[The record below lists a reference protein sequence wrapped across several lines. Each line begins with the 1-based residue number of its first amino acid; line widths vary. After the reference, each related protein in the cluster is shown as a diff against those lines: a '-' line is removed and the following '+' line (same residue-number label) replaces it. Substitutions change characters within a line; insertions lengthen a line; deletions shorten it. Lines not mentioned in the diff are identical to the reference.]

1 MLAGL
6 VAYDHSVFNYL
17 VIFLTMTS
25 FRKTLFWIS
34 QSLTR
39 QHKQLAIWLL
49 DVSLAPF
56 SFLLACIFTYNTIWP
71 SEQLARLAL
80 VFPLLAVFGGFASIA
95 LGLLRVKLK
104 SYETFG
110 TIGIF
115 PYAAMVTTG
124 AFFVTSLPG
133 LYFPVVGTLAFALIL
148 FLSAI
153 GSRVILL
160 QLYLSALRYNKVPV
174 RVLIYGAGTTGLRL
188 ASALKA
194 HETIRVVAFLDD
206 DPNLSSQRIAGLRIL
221 SPEWISDI
229 ARNHEINRVIL
240 AIPSLSAPKQ
250 MRIVRQMQALGLE
263 VQVLPSFEQLAG
275 AEMRVDTLKSVSPG
289 RFLNRDRLDVG
300 LPDGTDAYYGR
311 SVMVSGAGGSVGS
324 ELCRQLLSCGPV
336 RLVLFEMSELA
347 LYTIERELAAMPGAQ
362 DIHIEPVLGSVT
374 DARTLRRTIHENG
387 VEVVLHAAA
396 YKHVPLVE
404 ANPISGLVN
413 NVLGTRALADACVEA
428 GVKRFLLV
436 STDKAVRPT
445 NVMGASKRLAELVIQ
460 DMAHRHQGT
469 HFSIVRFGNVLGSSG
484 SVIPLFKDQI
494 AHGGPVT
501 LTHEDVTRY
510 FMTIAEATRLVLL
523 AGSFEDASTRGRAN
537 VFVLDMGKPVRIR
550 DLAAQLIEA
559 AGYTLRDENNP
570 TGDIEIKVIGLR
582 PGEKLHE
589 ELLIGDGLLRTPH
602 PKILRASEEDE
613 TRLEI
618 PVLLQRLGRIAATGD
633 AEEAR
638 ELAISVAC
646 STGEA
651 RPDPNAA
658 MMSQ

>member
-1 MLAGL
+1 MTP
-6 VAYDHSVFNYL
+6 
-17 VIFLTMTS
+17 LTMTS

-49 DVSLAPF
+49 DVALAPL
-56 SFLLACIFTYNTIWP
+56 SFLLACMFTYNSLWP
-71 SEQLARLAL
+71 AGQISRLGL
-80 VFPLLAVFGGFASIA
+80 VFPLLAVFGGFASVA
-95 LGLLRVKLK
+95 FGLMRVKLK
-104 SYETFG
+104 SYQTFG

-115 PYAAMVTTG
+115 PYAAVVAAG
-124 AFFVTSLPG
+124 AFFVTNLPG
-133 LYFPVVGTLAFALIL
+133 LYFPAVGTLAFTLIL
-148 FLSAI
+148 FLAAI
-153 GSRVILL
+153 GSRVFLL
-160 QLYLSALRYNKVPV
+160 QIYLSALRYNKVPV

-206 DPNLSSQRIAGLRIL
+206 DPNLSSQRIAGLRIH
-221 SPEWISDI
+221 SPDRIEDI

-250 MRIVRQMQALGLE
+250 MRIGRRMQALGLE

-289 RFLNRDRLDVG
+289 HFLNRDRLDVS
-300 LPDGTDAYYGR
+300 LPDGSDAYHGR
-311 SVMVSGAGGSVGS
+311 VVMVSGAGGSVGS
-324 ELCRQLLSCGPV
+324 ELCRQLIACAPQ

-347 LYTIERELAAMPGAQ
+347 LYTIERELAALPAARG
-362 DIHIEPVLGSVT
+362 IRIEPVLGSVT
-374 DARTLRRTIHENG
+374 DARSLRRTIQENG

-413 NVLGTRALADACVEA
+413 NVLGTRTLADACVEA
-428 GVKRFLLV
+428 GVTRFLLV

-460 DMAHRHQGT
+460 DMAHRHPGT

-484 SVIPLFKDQI
+484 SVIPLFKEQI
-494 AHGGPVT
+494 ARGGPVT

-510 FMTIAEATRLVLL
+510 FMTISEATRLVLL
-523 AGSFEDASTRGRAN
+523 AGSFEDASSKGRAN

-550 DLAAQLIEA
+550 DLATQLIEA
-559 AGYTLRDENNP
+559 AGYTLRDEDNP
-570 TGDIEIKVIGLR
+570 SGDIEITVIGLR
-582 PGEKLHE
+582 PGEKMHE

-618 PVLLQRLGRIAATGD
+618 PLLLQRLGRIAASGD

-638 ELAISVAC
+638 ELAIGIAC
-646 STGEA
+646 GNGQPELASK
-651 RPDPNAA
+651 AA
-658 MMSQ
+658 VMSQ